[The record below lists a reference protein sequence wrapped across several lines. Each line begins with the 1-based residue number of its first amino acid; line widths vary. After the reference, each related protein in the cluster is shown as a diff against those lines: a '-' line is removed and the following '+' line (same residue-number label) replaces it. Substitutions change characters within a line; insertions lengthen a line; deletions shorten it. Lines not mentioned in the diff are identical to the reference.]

1 MDQIDALRTGLEKV
15 AVPSILSELDSGA
28 IAGINA
34 AAAQLLGA
42 PVAQLLG
49 TNVGS
54 FVRRHERCARS
65 APGEALLTGAVEVHL
80 IDLEIPV
87 TVRLKGYL
95 AVVRRKGGLVVDPGP
110 ASEIDG
116 PCSICVRDE
125 NVRPANESDLSVNA
139 AARR

>member
-65 APGEALLTGAVEVHL
+65 APGEALLTGAVEVQERGQAGGEPTLHRSIGPTQMAL
-80 IDLEIPV
+80 YGLGSMLGAGVYGLMQPV
-87 TVRLKGYL
+87 MEPVLRMEEPSFMWSSAAL
-95 AVVRRKGGLVVDPGP
+95 AM
-110 ASEIDG
+110 
-116 PCSICVRDE
+116 
-125 NVRPANESDLSVNA
+125 
-139 AARR
+139 